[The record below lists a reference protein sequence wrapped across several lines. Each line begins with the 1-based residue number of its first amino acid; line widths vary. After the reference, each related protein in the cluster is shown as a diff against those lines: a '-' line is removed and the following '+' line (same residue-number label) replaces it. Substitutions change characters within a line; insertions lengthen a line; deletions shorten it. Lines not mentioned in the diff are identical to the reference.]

1 MIDILI
7 RNNFASWTNAVN
19 QIVNCIIFII
29 CIIFRITAVNQILD
43 YLKKKLLLRTSP
55 EFLTQNQS
63 NQCSTIL

>member
-29 CIIFRITAVNQILD
+29 FRITAVNQILD
-43 YLKKKLLLRTSP
+43 YFKKKLLLRTSP